1 MNAKDIFEQVLQL
14 PEDEQRELQD
24 ILNQKHH
31 APHWGQS
38 VIAVINALSPEMK
51 DDPAYDDPV
60 AWVKKQREE
69 HDTTRNKD
77 TQ

>member
-31 APHWGQS
+31 APHW
-38 VIAVINALSPEMK
+38 
-51 DDPAYDDPV
+51 
-60 AWVKKQREE
+60 VKV
-69 HDTTRNKD
+69 
-77 TQ
+77 